1 MAGRP
6 KQDRK
11 VSCRRRGAAV
21 ICIKRDAEYRHN
33 LS

>member
-6 KQDRK
+6 AQFGR